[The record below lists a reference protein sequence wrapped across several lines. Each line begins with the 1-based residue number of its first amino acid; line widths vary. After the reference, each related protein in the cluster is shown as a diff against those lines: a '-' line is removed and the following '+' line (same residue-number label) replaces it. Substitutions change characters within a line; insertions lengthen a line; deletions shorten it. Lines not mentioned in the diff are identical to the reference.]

1 MKQVKISLRQDGQSF
16 VVTRFSNTV
25 QLSIGMKIDAKTVE
39 NWCSMPRVQV
49 EVIGLVETETENET
63 PLLSAPVK
71 VETITSETEFD
82 AESAGGV
89 QERAREFDAVMFELA
104 PILGWAN
111 DGMLLAATTPSAGKD
126 NLGTIGIKGN
136 IERGNA
142 IAAVRRNAAKELG
155 LDADEIGKVSFR
167 AANLGVIKSFLN
179 HYNAQPF

>member
-1 MKQVKISLRQDGQSF
+1 MKTVKITLRQDGQLF

-25 QLSIGMKIDAKTVE
+25 QLSVGMKIDAKTVE

-49 EVIGLVETETENET
+49 DVIGLVETETESET
-63 PLLSAPVK
+63 PLLSAPRQ

-104 PILGWAN
+104 PIVGWAN
-111 DGMLLAATTPSAGKD
+111 DGLMLAATTPSAGKD

-142 IAAVRRNAAKELG
+142 IATVRRNAAKELG
-155 LDADEIGKVSFR
+155 LEPDEIGKVAYR
-167 AANLGVIKSFLN
+167 AASLGVIKSFLN
-179 HYNAQPF
+179 HYNEQPF